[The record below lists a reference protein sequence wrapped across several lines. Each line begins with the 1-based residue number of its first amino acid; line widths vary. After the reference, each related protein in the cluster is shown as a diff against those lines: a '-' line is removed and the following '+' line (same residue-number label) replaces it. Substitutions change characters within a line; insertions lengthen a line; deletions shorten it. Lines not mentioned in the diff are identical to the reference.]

1 MCSVI
6 ALWGVVALNAALT
19 LMKMRFYKD
28 MQFTFQARF
37 LVYQL
42 FERCGVLMFDIPISL
57 YN

>member
-1 MCSVI
+1 M
-6 ALWGVVALNAALT
+6 GVVALNAALT